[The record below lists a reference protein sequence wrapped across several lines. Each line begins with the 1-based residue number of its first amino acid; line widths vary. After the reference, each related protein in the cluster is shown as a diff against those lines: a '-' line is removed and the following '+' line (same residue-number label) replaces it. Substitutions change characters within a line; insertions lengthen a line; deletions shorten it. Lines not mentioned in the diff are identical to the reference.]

1 MNRPHARH
9 APTHPAPAGFSADWL
24 QQRAPFDAAARS
36 AADARLRI
44 RQRLVQACP
53 TAGAPLRLIDLACGT
68 GANLRWL
75 APQLGGRQQWLAIDH
90 DAALLR
96 CWPEGPGTPGR
107 SGYPLLQHTGPG
119 FEARIARCQLDLAE
133 SLESLPWHAAHL
145 VTASALLDLVSAA
158 WLKRL
163 VTAATTARVALLM
176 ALSVDGCHRWA
187 PGDAGDA
194 TVAAL
199 FRAHQRRDKG
209 FEGPALGASAV
220 GELVSALRLVGYQ
233 VHTARSDWQLDGR
246 QDARALSLQRALIDG
261 MAEAATEQ
269 QPAVAVAVETWR
281 QRRQAIAARSS
292 LRVGHLDLLA
302 LPPR

>member
-1 MNRPHARH
+1 M
-9 APTHPAPAGFSADWL
+9 THPAPAGFSAGWL
-24 QQRAPFDAAARS
+24 QQREPFDAAARS
-36 AADARLRI
+36 AAAARLRI
-44 RQRLVQACP
+44 RQRLARSCP

-75 APQLGGRQQWLAIDH
+75 APQLSGRQQWLVVDH

-96 CWPEGPGTPGR
+96 CWPENLETAGR
-107 SGYPLLQHTGPG
+107 SSYPPLQHTGPG
-119 FEARIARCQLDLAE
+119 FEVEVARRQLDLAE
-133 SLESLPWHAAHL
+133 SLESLPWHAAHI

-163 VTAATTARVALLM
+163 VAAVTAARVALLM
-176 ALSVDGCHRWA
+176 ALSVDGRHRWA
-187 PGDAGDA
+187 PGDVGDA
-194 TVAAL
+194 AVAAL
-199 FRAHQRRDKG
+199 FSAHQQRDKG
-209 FEGPALGASAV
+209 FDGPALGVSAS
-220 GELVSALRLVGYQ
+220 GELASALRLVGYQ

-269 QPAVAVAVETWR
+269 QPAAAATVEAWR
-281 QRRQAIAARSS
+281 QRRQALAARSS